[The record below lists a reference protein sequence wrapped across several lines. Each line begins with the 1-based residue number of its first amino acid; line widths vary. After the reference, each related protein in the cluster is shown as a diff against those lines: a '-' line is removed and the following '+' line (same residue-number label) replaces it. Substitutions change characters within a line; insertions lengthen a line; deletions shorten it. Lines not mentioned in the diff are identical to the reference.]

1 MIIFIYILKMRKAT
15 VNDLFGIELPLQHE
29 QPEKVLDYRKQRE
42 YGQKKR
48 IKP

>member
-1 MIIFIYILKMRKAT
+1 MEKNMRKAT
-15 VNDLFGIELPLQHE
+15 IYDLFGTDKKVEYAE
-29 QPEKVLDYRKQRE
+29 CSQPEKVLEYRKQQE

>member
-1 MIIFIYILKMRKAT
+1 MEKNNMRKAT
-15 VNDLFGIELPLQHE
+15 IYDIFGTEKIEYAE
-29 QPEKVLDYRKQRE
+29 CSQPEKVLEYRKQQE